1 MNEERRKVLDM
12 LSEGKI
18 TAEEAERLLEVLE
31 DQANSS
37 TDLKTSNSALPRYLY
52 VQVDPKEGVKDSE
65 QVKITVPLT
74 LLKAGISLLSLL
86 PKKARDDVEQVM
98 DDKGFDFDFSNLKP
112 EEMDALVT
120 ALEEL
125 EVNVDTPDTTV
136 RVYVG

>member
-86 PKKARDDVEQVM
+86 PKKAREDVEQVM